1 MQDVVVHALIRCPDP
16 APRPRACAELATQN
30 ATLLLDA
37 GGIIRWC
44 SEPARQL
51 LARPVQSVV
60 GRPIAEFAPALAL
73 NEDTPGYNAAYVAFS
88 FGEDN
93 LRACRVLDGTAD
105 AFDADLAVSP
115 VRLGDARGFVVALHR
130 SCDPL
135 VARID
140 MQRFLESL
148 ATDED
153 AVLIVDEEG
162 RVAHANPAFEA
173 LTGFLQAEVIGEH
186 ADTLTADVA
195 TGRFTQRSAWLQQG
209 RHVRGTTTCL
219 RRDGTR
225 MHVDETMR
233 TFVDAQRRITHYVL
247 RLRDASDRVA
257 AAERV
262 AYLAHHDML
271 TGLPNR
277 ALFAD
282 RLQQEIARSVRR
294 NAGFA
299 LLCLDLDGFKLVNDR
314 YGHAAGDEVLRG
326 VAQRLRESVRE
337 EDTVARLGGD
347 EFAVILPGAATR
359 AEVEATCRSVAPRL
373 AAGLSFEGIHFTL
386 SLSAGVATFPADGR
400 DGDTLVRAADR
411 AMYSAKRTGGNRCH
425 FAGDTG
431 FAGAEPT
438 P

>member
-1 MQDVVVHALIRCPDP
+1 MEDIVLRAVGRCPDP
-16 APRPRACAELATQN
+16 AVRPRTCAELANQN

-51 LARPVQSVV
+51 LARPVQGVV

-88 FGEDN
+88 FGEDR
-93 LRACRVLDGTAD
+93 LRACRLLDGTAA
-105 AFDADLAVSP
+105 AFDADLSVSP

-130 SCDPL
+130 SCDPAL
-135 VARID
+135 TRID
-140 MQRFLESL
+140 MQRFRESL
-148 ATDED
+148 ANDED
-153 AVLIVDEEG
+153 PVLVVDEAG
-162 RVAHANPAFEA
+162 HVTHVNPAFEA
-173 LTGFLQAEVIGEH
+173 LTGFLPAEVIGQH
-186 ADTLTADVA
+186 ADTLTTDVA
-195 TGRFTQRSAWLQQG
+195 TGRFTQRCAWLQQG

-225 MHVDETMR
+225 THVDETMR
-233 TFVDAQRRITHYVL
+233 TFVDAQGRITHYVL
-247 RLRDASDRVA
+247 RLRDASDRIA
-257 AAERV
+257 AAQRV
-262 AYLAHHDML
+262 TYLAHHDML

-277 ALFAD
+277 ALFGD
-282 RLQQEIARSVRR
+282 RLQQEIARSTRR

-314 YGHAAGDEVLRG
+314 YGHAAGDELLRG
-326 VAQRLRESVRE
+326 VAQRLRECLRE

-359 AEVEATCRSVAPRL
+359 ADVEATCRSVTPRL
-373 AAGLSFEGIHFTL
+373 ASGLSFEGMHIAL
-386 SLSAGVATFPADGR
+386 SLSAGVASFPVDGR
-400 DGDTLVRAADR
+400 DGDTLLRAADR
-411 AMYSAKRTGGNRCH
+411 AMYAAKRAGGNRYH
-425 FAGDTG
+425 FVGDPGLAGT
-431 FAGAEPT
+431 EPA